1 MMYGQGYGY
10 SGGYGNMMG
19 GYGGWIFGL
28 FGLLILVV
36 IVLLVV
42 WAVRSISGSAHHHA
56 PLPTADDACTIAKAR
71 YAKGKITK
79 EQYEEICK
87 TLGV

>member
-10 SGGYGNMMG
+10 GGYGNMMG
-19 GYGGWIFGL
+19 GFGGWLFLL
-28 FGLLILVV
+28 FGLLILAG

-42 WAVRSISGSAHHHA
+42 WAVRSMSGSAQH
-56 PLPTADDACTIAKAR
+56 PQPPRSTDDACAIAKTR
-71 YAKGKITK
+71 YAKGEITK
-79 EQYEEICK
+79 EQYEEMCK

>member
-10 SGGYGNMMG
+10 GTYGNMMG
-19 GYGGWIFGL
+19 GFGGWLFAL
-28 FGLLILVV
+28 FGLVMLAG

-42 WAVRSISGSAHHHA
+42 WAVRSMGGSGRQH
-56 PLPTADDACTIAKAR
+56 PTAPPADEACTIAKVR
-71 YAKGKITK
+71 YAKGEITK

-87 TLGV
+87 ALRV

>member
-1 MMYGQGYGY
+1 MMYGYGRF
-10 SGGYGNMMG
+10 GNMMG
-19 GYGGWIFGL
+19 GFGGWLFLL
-28 FGLLILVV
+28 FGLLVLAG

-42 WAVRSISGSAHHHA
+42 WAVRAAGGSAMHQPPA
-56 PLPTADDACTIAKAR
+56 RPVDEACAIAKVR
-71 YAKGKITK
+71 YAKGEITK

>member
-10 SGGYGNMMG
+10 NGYGNMMG

-28 FGLLILVV
+28 LGLLVLVG

-42 WAVRSISGSAHHHA
+42 WAVRSVGGSAHHHA
-56 PLPTADDACTIAKAR
+56 PLPPVDDACAIAKTR
-71 YAKGKITK
+71 YAKGEITK